1 MYDFSVA
8 KGHLSKL
15 VNNISDSDEL
25 QYWKATVDEIKN
37 ENPQWNWNQLDFDDF
52 ISKVSY
58 ENIKKQYW
66 QNVLRWP

>member
-15 VNNISDSDEL
+15 VNNILDSDEL

-58 ENIKKQYW
+58 ENIRKQYW